1 MTDLKIPQLCLVVLV
16 GVSGS
21 GKSTFAARHFR
32 PTEVLSSDTF
42 RGLVGDDEN
51 DQSVT
56 AEAFEALHAVA
67 ARRLKLGRLTVIDA
81 TNVQPDARR
90 PLLALARGH
99 HVLPVAIV
107 LDVPEQVCVQRNL
120 ARPDRAFGAGVV
132 RRQRAALSRSAGR
145 LEREGFRR
153 VFRLRGVAEVDG
165 AQIVRERAWAD
176 RSDHHGP
183 FDIIGDVHGCQ
194 HELAS
199 LLGLLGYRAGADGA
213 YSHPG
218 GRTAVFLGDLVDR
231 GPDTPGVLRTAMG
244 MTASGAALC
253 VPGNHEAKMLRALR
267 GRDVRV
273 SHGLAESLAQ
283 LAAEPGEFSGEVI
296 EFLDGLV
303 SHYVLD
309 GGRLVVAHAGLREEM
324 HGRASAAVRAFAL
337 YGDTTGET
345 DEFGLPV
352 RYPWAQDYRGK
363 AAVVYGHTP
372 VPEATWL
379 NNTICIDTGCV
390 FGGRLTALR
399 YPERELVSVPAR
411 RAYYQPVR
419 PLAAPGT
426 HSGQATAPAA
436 AESRPATAPAGP
448 GGGQAT
454 GPAGGGARPHGGT
467 AASWLLDVA
476 DVLGRRGIAT
486 ALRGRVSI
494 PEPNAAAALEVM
506 SRFAVDPR
514 WLIYL
519 PPTMAP
525 VPASTRPGLL
535 EHPADALDA
544 YRRAGV
550 TRVICEEKHM
560 GSRAIVIA
568 CRTPEAA
575 RDWFGSDRAGIV
587 YTRTGRRFFAD
598 AATEEDLLARVTGA
612 LEKAGLWAGL
622 GDWAALDC
630 EIMPWSYKAGEL
642 VRGQYAAVGAAALAG
657 LAAAARVCED
667 ALGRGADVAALGERT
682 GERLAAARS
691 FAAAYRPYVWPVR
704 SLDDVRLAPFQVLA
718 GSAGTCLT
726 RDHTWHMNAAERLAA
741 ADPLIVPTRHLVAD
755 LTEDAAPGP
764 AVTAWWEEIT
774 GAGGE
779 GMVAKPLTP
788 VTRTRHGIAQPGLK
802 CRGPEY
808 LRIIYG
814 PEYAIPANLER
825 LADRNVARKR
835 SLASSEFALGV
846 AALER
851 FTRREPLFRVHECV
865 FGVLALESES
875 VDPRL

>member
-1 MTDLKIPQLCLVVLV
+1 
-16 GVSGS
+16 
-21 GKSTFAARHFR
+21 
-32 PTEVLSSDTF
+32 
-42 RGLVGDDEN
+42 
-51 DQSVT
+51 
-56 AEAFEALHAVA
+56 
-67 ARRLKLGRLTVIDA
+67 
-81 TNVQPDARR
+81 
-90 PLLALARGH
+90 H

-132 RRQRAALSRSAGR
+132 KRQRAALSRSAGR

-283 LAAEPGEFSGEVI
+283 LAAEPGKFSGEVI

-363 AAVVYGHTP
+363 AAVGYGHTP
-372 VPEATWL
+372 VPGARWV
-379 NNTICIDTGCV
+379 NNRIGIDPGCV
-390 FGGRLTALR
+390 CGGRLTALR

-448 GGGQAT
+448 GGGQAP
-454 GPAGGGARPHGGT
+454 GPAGGGARPPGGPAAAGRPHGAG
-467 AASWLLDVA
+467 
-476 DVLGRRGIAT
+476 
-486 ALRGRVSI
+486 LRGGRGGRSRAAGDHEGAGRAGEH
-494 PEPNAAAALEVM
+494 PRPQRGGGGGGDEPV
-506 SRFAVDPR
+506 RG
-514 WLIYL
+514 
-519 PPTMAP
+519 
-525 VPASTRPGLL
+525 RPG
-535 EHPADALDA
+535 
-544 YRRAGV
+544 
-550 TRVICEEKHM
+550 
-560 GSRAIVIA
+560 
-568 CRTPEAA
+568 
-575 RDWFGSDRAGIV
+575 
-587 YTRTGRRFFAD
+587 
-598 AATEEDLLARVTGA
+598 
-612 LEKAGLWAGL
+612 
-622 GDWAALDC
+622 
-630 EIMPWSYKAGEL
+630 
-642 VRGQYAAVGAAALAG
+642 
-657 LAAAARVCED
+657 
-667 ALGRGADVAALGERT
+667 
-682 GERLAAARS
+682 
-691 FAAAYRPYVWPVR
+691 
-704 SLDDVRLAPFQVLA
+704 
-718 GSAGTCLT
+718 
-726 RDHTWHMNAAERLAA
+726 
-741 ADPLIVPTRHLVAD
+741 VAD
-755 LTEDAAPGP
+755 LPPSHHGAGARQHQARPPGTPGGRAGRLPPRGRDPGDLRGETHGLAGDRDRLPDAGSGQGLVRQRPCRHRLHPHRAPVLRRRGYGGGP
-764 AVTAWWEEIT
+764 ACPRDR
-774 GAGGE
+774 GAGE
-779 GMVAKPLTP
+779 GRP
-788 VTRTRHGIAQPGLK
+788 VGRAG
-802 CRGPEY
+802 
-808 LRIIYG
+808 
-814 PEYAIPANLER
+814 
-825 LADRNVARKR
+825 
-835 SLASSEFALGV
+835 
-846 AALER
+846 
-851 FTRREPLFRVHECV
+851 
-865 FGVLALESES
+865 
-875 VDPRL
+875 